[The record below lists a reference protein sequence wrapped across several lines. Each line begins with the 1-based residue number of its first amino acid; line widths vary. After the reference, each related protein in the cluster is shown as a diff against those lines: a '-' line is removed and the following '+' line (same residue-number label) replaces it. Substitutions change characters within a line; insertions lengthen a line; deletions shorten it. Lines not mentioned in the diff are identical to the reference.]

1 MVLLFAT
8 SANVCCWH
16 KADITAKLLSRDEA
30 RRIAANIAKLP
41 ELFAQIASGLIAITI
56 RGPSREIR
64 SAWGLVH
71 GIGSARPA
79 GSTYGGLALLPC
91 CEPAIRGS
99 TATAIIVGAPRI
111 ALRLSG
117 FFNADDGGESHQD
130 EQRKPHGY
138 LLGKQRTTL
147 NTVVQ

>member
-16 KADITAKLLSRDEA
+16 KADITAKLLTKDEA

-56 RGPSREIR
+56 RRPSREIR

-71 GIGSARPA
+71 GIGSARPTD
-79 GSTYGGLALLPC
+79 STYGRLALLPC
-91 CEPAIRGS
+91 CEPAIRGAA
-99 TATAIIVGAPRI
+99 ATEPAHIIVGAPRI
-111 ALRLSG
+111 ALRLSR
-117 FFNADDGGESHQD
+117 FFDADAGGENHQD

-138 LLGKQRTTL
+138 LLGKQQTI
-147 NTVVQ
+147 

>member
-1 MVLLFAT
+1 FPLPHKP
-8 SANVCCWH
+8 SAQHHPLGNETF
-16 KADITAKLLSRDEA
+16 DIPHGDRGEHRQAA
-30 RRIAANIAKLP
+30 RVV
-41 ELFAQIASGLIAITI
+41 FAQIASGLIAITI

-99 TATAIIVGAPRI
+99 PATAIIVGAPRI
-111 ALRLSG
+111 ALRLSR
-117 FFNADDGGESHQD
+117 FSDADDGGENHQD

-138 LLGKQRTTL
+138 LLGKQRTT
-147 NTVVQ
+147 